1 MNKIRAEG
9 VKAMGEV
16 LKVNTTLTSLNL
28 NSEEESQSKGIIRN
42 EESDE

>member
-9 VKAMGEV
+9 AKAMGEV